1 MRRLARLLAGLLAL
15 GLLSTACG
23 GSATEEYCQ
32 EVKAQQKKLTELSA
46 NPDPDRIFDVLGPYQ
61 ALADKAPD
69 DIKDEW
75 ATVIDRYQQLQAAL
89 SDAGVSAQEYA
100 GGKWRKG
107 LSAEQVNGIVR
118 AAAGLV
124 DPATRE
130 ALNAVQQQ
138 ARDVCQT
145 PLSF

>member
-1 MRRLARLLAGLLAL
+1 MSRLAPLLVGLCLV
-15 GLLSTACG
+15 GLLSSCK
-23 GSATEEYCQ
+23 SDTEKYCD
-32 EVKAQQKKLTELSA
+32 EVKAQQQRLTELA
-46 NPDPDRIFDVLGPYQ
+46 ADPDPAKIFDVLPPYR

-69 DIKDEW
+69 DIKAEW
-75 ATVIDRYQQLQAAL
+75 ATVIDRYEQLQSAL
-89 SDAGVSAQEYA
+89 SDADVSPQEYA
-100 GGKWRKG
+100 DSSWRKG
-107 LSAEQVNGIVR
+107 LSEEQVNGVLR

-130 ALNAVQQQ
+130 ALNGVQQQ

>member
-1 MRRLARLLAGLLAL
+1 MRRLVPLAVALCLVGLLTS
-15 GLLSTACG
+15 GCK
-23 GSATEEYCQ
+23 SATEKYCD
-32 EVKAQQKKLTELSA
+32 EVKAQQKTLTDLAA
-46 NPDPDRIFDVLGPYQ
+46 NPDPDKIFAVLPPYE
-61 ALADKAPD
+61 ALAAKAPD

-75 ATVIDRYQQLQAAL
+75 ATVIDRYQQLQSAL

-100 GGKWRKG
+100 GNDWRKG
-107 LSAEQVNGIVR
+107 LSEEQDNGVLR

-124 DPATRE
+124 DPATRD
-130 ALNAVQQQ
+130 ALNGVQQQ

>member
-1 MRRLARLLAGLLAL
+1 MKRLVPAVVGLGLCGLLT
-15 GLLSTACG
+15 SACQ
-23 GSATEEYCQ
+23 SDTERYCD
-32 EVKAQQKKLTELSA
+32 EVKAQQKTLTDLAA
-46 NPDPDRIFDVLGPYQ
+46 NPDPGKIFDVLPPYE
-61 ALADKAPD
+61 ALAAKAPD

-75 ATVIDRYQQLQAAL
+75 AIVIDRYQQLQSAL
-89 SDAGVSAQEYA
+89 ADADVSPQEYA

-107 LSAEQVNGIVR
+107 LSEGQVNGVLR

-130 ALNAVQQQ
+130 ALNGVQQQ

>member
-1 MRRLARLLAGLLAL
+1 MRRLAALAAGLCLV
-15 GLLSTACG
+15 GLLTSACK
-23 GSATEEYCQ
+23 SDTEKYCD
-32 EVKAQQKKLTELSA
+32 EVKAQQQRLTELAA
-46 NPDPDRIFDVLGPYQ
+46 NPDPARIFAVLPPYE
-61 ALADKAPD
+61 ALAAKAPD

-89 SDAGVSAQEYA
+89 SDAGVSPQEYA
-100 GGKWRKG
+100 GSTWRKG
-107 LSAEQVNGIVR
+107 LSEEQVNGILR

-124 DPATRE
+124 DPETRD
-130 ALNAVQQQ
+130 ALNGVQQQ

>member
-1 MRRLARLLAGLLAL
+1 MRKLAPAVVGLCLVGLLT
-15 GLLSTACG
+15 SACK
-23 GSATEEYCQ
+23 SDTEKYCD
-32 EVKAQQKKLTELSA
+32 EVKAQQKRLTDLAA
-46 NPDPDRIFDVLGPYQ
+46 NPDPARIFAVLPPYE
-61 ALADKAPD
+61 ALAAKAPD

-89 SDAGVSAQEYA
+89 SDAEVSPQEYA
-100 GGKWRKG
+100 AGSWRKG
-107 LSAEQVNGIVR
+107 LTQEQVNGVLR

-124 DPATRE
+124 DPATRD
-130 ALNAVQQQ
+130 ALNGVQQQ

>member
-1 MRRLARLLAGLLAL
+1 MRRLAASMAGLCLV
-15 GLLSTACG
+15 GLLTSACE
-23 GSATEEYCQ
+23 SDTEKYCD
-32 EVKAQQKKLTELSA
+32 EVKAQQQRLTELAA
-46 NPDPDRIFDVLGPYQ
+46 NPDPAKIFAVLPSYE
-61 ALADKAPD
+61 ALAAKAPD

-89 SDAGVSAQEYA
+89 SDAGVSPQEYA
-100 GGKWRKG
+100 GGTWRKG
-107 LSAEQVNGIVR
+107 LSQEQVNGILR

-124 DPATRE
+124 DPATRD
-130 ALNAVQQQ
+130 ALNGVQQQ

>member
-1 MRRLARLLAGLLAL
+1 MRRLAAAVAGLCLV
-15 GLLSTACG
+15 GLLTSACQ
-23 GSATEEYCQ
+23 SDTEKYCD
-32 EVKAQQKKLTELSA
+32 EVKAQQHRLTELA
-46 NPDPDRIFDVLGPYQ
+46 ADPDPAKIFDVLPPYE
-61 ALADKAPD
+61 ALAAKAPD

-89 SDAGVSAQEYA
+89 SDAGVTPEEYA
-100 GGKWRKG
+100 GGAWRKG
-107 LSAEQVNGIVR
+107 LSEEQVNGVLR

-124 DPATRE
+124 DPSTQD
-130 ALNAVQQQ
+130 ALNGVQQQ

>member
-1 MRRLARLLAGLLAL
+1 VAVLCLVGLLTT
-15 GLLSTACG
+15 GCKSD
-23 GSATEEYCQ
+23 TEKYCD
-32 EVKAQQKKLTELSA
+32 EVEAQQQRLTELA
-46 NPDPDRIFDVLGPYQ
+46 ADRDPAKIFAVLPPYEE
-61 ALADKAPD
+61 LAAKAPD
-69 DIKDEW
+69 DIKSEW
-75 ATVIDRYQQLQAAL
+75 ATVIDRYQQLRAAL
-89 SDAGVSAQEYA
+89 SDADVSASEY
-100 GGKWRKG
+100 GGGTWRKG
-107 LSAEQVNGIVR
+107 LSTEQVNGIVR